1 MAYVDISD
9 TPSVGATDKATSI
22 LKKYKEAQNIKDHWK
37 DKFEEAYEYCL
48 PNRESFYD
56 ESPGQRRTDKIFDET
71 AVVGVQEFAS
81 RLQAGI
87 TPTFAR
93 WADFQA
99 GSEIPPEQRNSIN
112 LELDKITNYVFQ
124 VLQTS
129 NFNQEVHESFM
140 DLAIGTGVMLVEEGD
155 AINPLKFTA
164 VPLPRVCLSNGPDN
178 KIDSVYRVRYCKPE
192 EINILYPKAVLPEN
206 FDPLKQKKQVKLIE
220 AVYKIY
226 EHNVE
231 KHKLCVVMENP
242 KVVIFEEEY
251 KGEGSNPYL
260 VFRWNKASGEV
271 YGRGPVFNA
280 MGAIKTCNL
289 TVELILQNAQMS
301 VSGVYTYEDDGV
313 INPDNISLVPGS
325 LIPVAPG
332 SKGLVPIS
340 AASNF
345 DVAQLVLQDMRNNIK
360 KALYMETLG
369 RPEGTPM
376 TATEVSER
384 MADLSKQIGS
394 SFGRL
399 QSEFINPLLKRIIRI
414 LAKQGR
420 ITIPSIDGREVQV
433 SPRSPLAQAQ
443 HLQDVADVTRFNEII
458 AGTFGPQMI
467 NVIVIQSETAKYI
480 AEKMNL
486 PEKLIRDESEQRRIV
501 EQISQLQQSAEA
513 PQEPGAPP
521 NQPPEGM

>member
-1 MAYVDISD
+1 MAYVDHTDPPMYGS
-9 TPSVGATDKATSI
+9 SDKASEL
-22 LKKYKEAQNIKDHWK
+22 LKKYKEAKGIKDYWK
-37 DKFEEAYEYCL
+37 DRFEEAYEYCL

-99 GSEIPPEQRNSIN
+99 GSEIPKEQKPQIN
-112 LELDKITNYVFQ
+112 LDLDKITEYVFEL
-124 VLQTS
+124 LQTS
-129 NFNQEVHESFM
+129 NFNQEIHEAFM
-140 DLAIGTGVMLVEEGD
+140 DLAIGTGVLLVEEGD
-155 AINPLKFTA
+155 AINPIKFTSI
-164 VPLPRVCLSNGPDN
+164 PLTKVCLMNGPDG
-178 KIDSVYRVRYCKPE
+178 KIDTVYRTRLCKPE

-206 FDPLKQKKQVKLIE
+206 FDPLKQTKQIKIIE
-220 AVYKIY
+220 AVYKI
-226 EHNVE
+226 HKPNVE
-231 KHKLCVVMENP
+231 EFKLCVFMEDP
-242 KVVIFEEEY
+242 KHILYEEEY

-280 MGAIKTCNL
+280 MSAIKTCNL
-289 TVELILQNAQMS
+289 TIELILQNAQMS

-332 SKGLVPIS
+332 SRGLTPIQ

-345 DVAQLVLQDMRNNIK
+345 DVAQLVLNDMRANIK
-360 KALYMETLG
+360 KALYMEALG
-369 RPEGTPM
+369 KPEGTPM

-384 MADLSKQIGS
+384 MADLSRQIGS

-399 QSEFINPLLKRIIRI
+399 QSELINPLLRRIIRI
-414 LAKQGR
+414 LSKQGR
-420 ITIPSIDGREVQV
+420 IEIPKVNGREVKIA
-433 SPRSPLAQAQ
+433 PRSPLAQAQ
-443 HLQDVADVTRFNEII
+443 HLQDVADVSRFNEII

-467 NVIVIQSETAKYI
+467 NVIVNQNETAKYL

-486 PEKLIRDESEQRRIV
+486 PEKLIRNEEEQKAIVQQMSELSQQPE
-501 EQISQLQQSAEA
+501 EQT
-513 PQEPGAPP
+513 PQ
-521 NQPPEGM
+521 

>member
-1 MAYVDISD
+1 MEYVDTAEPNYGSK
-9 TPSVGATDKATSI
+9 DKVSEI
-22 LKKYKEAQNIKDHWK
+22 LKKYKEAQSIKDHWK
-37 DKFEEAYEYCL
+37 DRFEEAYEYCL

-87 TPTFAR
+87 VPTFAR

-99 GSEIPPEQRNSIN
+99 GSEIPPEQKPEIN
-112 LELDKITNYVFQ
+112 LELDKITDYVFQ
-124 VLQTS
+124 ILQTS
-129 NFNQEVHESFM
+129 NFNQEIHEAFM

-155 AINPLKFTA
+155 AINPIKFSSI
-164 VPLPRVCLSNGPDN
+164 PLTRVCLNNGPDGA
-178 KIDSVYRVRYCKPE
+178 IDTVYRTRYCKPD

-206 FDPLKQKKQVKLIE
+206 FDPLRQTKKIKIVE

-226 EHNVE
+226 EPNVE
-231 KHKLCVVMENP
+231 KYKLCVVMEDP
-242 KVVIFEEEY
+242 KHILFEETY
-251 KGEGSNPYL
+251 TGEGANPYL

-280 MGAIKTCNL
+280 MSAIKTCNL
-289 TVELILQNAQMS
+289 TIELILQNAQMS

-332 SKGLVPIS
+332 SRGLVPIQ

-345 DVAQLVLQDMRNNIK
+345 DVAQLVLNDMRANIK
-360 KALYMETLG
+360 KALYMEALG

-384 MADLSKQIGS
+384 MADLSRQIGA

-399 QSEFINPLLKRIIRI
+399 QSELINPLLRRIIRI
-414 LAKQGR
+414 LSKQGR
-420 ITIPSIDGREVQV
+420 IDIPKVNGREVKIA
-433 SPRSPLAQAQ
+433 PRSPLAQAQ

-467 NVIVIQSETAKYI
+467 NLIVDQNATAKYL

-486 PEKLIRDESEQRRIV
+486 PEKLIRDEEEQKQLADRM
-501 EQISQLQQSAEA
+501 SQLQQSAGEEA
-513 PQEPGAPP
+513 P
-521 NQPPEGM
+521 PES

>member
-1 MAYVDISD
+1 MAYVDHTDPPMYGS
-9 TPSVGATDKATSI
+9 SDKASEL
-22 LKKYKEAQNIKDHWK
+22 LKKYKEAKGIKDYWK
-37 DKFEEAYEYCL
+37 DRFEEAYEYCL

-99 GSEIPPEQRNSIN
+99 GSEVPKEQKQQIN
-112 LELDKITNYVFQ
+112 LDLDKITEYVFEL
-124 VLQTS
+124 LQTS
-129 NFNQEVHESFM
+129 NFNQEIHEAFM
-140 DLAIGTGVMLVEEGD
+140 DLAIGTGVLLVEEGD
-155 AINPLKFTA
+155 AINPIKFTSI
-164 VPLPRVCLSNGPDN
+164 PLTKVCLMNGPDG
-178 KIDSVYRVRYCKPE
+178 KIDTVYRTRLCKPE

-206 FDPLKQKKQVKLIE
+206 FDPLKQTKQIKIIE
-220 AVYKIY
+220 AVYKI
-226 EHNVE
+226 HKPNVE
-231 KHKLCVVMENP
+231 EFKLCVFMEDP
-242 KVVIFEEEY
+242 KHILYEEEY

-280 MGAIKTCNL
+280 MSAIKTCNL
-289 TVELILQNAQMS
+289 TIELILQNAQMS

-332 SKGLVPIS
+332 SRGLTPIQ

-345 DVAQLVLQDMRNNIK
+345 DVAQLVLNDMRANIK
-360 KALYMETLG
+360 KALYMEALG
-369 RPEGTPM
+369 KPEGTPM

-384 MADLSKQIGS
+384 MADLSRQIGS

-399 QSEFINPLLKRIIRI
+399 QSELINPLLRRIIRI
-414 LAKQGR
+414 LSKQGR
-420 ITIPSIDGREVQV
+420 IEIPKVNGREVKIA
-433 SPRSPLAQAQ
+433 PRSPLAQAQ
-443 HLQDVADVTRFNEII
+443 HLQDVADVSRFNEII

-467 NVIVIQSETAKYI
+467 NVIVNQNETAKYL

-486 PEKLIRDESEQRRIV
+486 PEKLIRNEEEQKAIVQQMSELSQQPE
-501 EQISQLQQSAEA
+501 EQT
-513 PQEPGAPP
+513 PQ
-521 NQPPEGM
+521 